1 MASAPT
7 RPNRPVASWPAL
19 AWEERAWISALPA
32 GMGSRTL
39 RRRHAGPYEAAVVP
53 RIAKLSVSLPSGA
66 LALAD
71 EASTEIA
78 RFDAEMGAEIAPFG
92 AILLRSESAS
102 SSRIENLTSGAKAIA
117 LAELGSQDKRNATE
131 IVANVR
137 TMRAAIDLADR
148 LDEDAILAM
157 WAALM
162 GDHHPHLA
170 GRWRSEQV

>member
-19 AWEERAWISALPA
+19 AWEEREWISALPA

-92 AILLRSESAS
+92 AILLRSESS
-102 SSRIENLTSGAKAIA
+102 SSSKIENLTSGARAIA
-117 LAELGSQDKRNATE
+117 LAELGNDDK
-131 IVANVR
+131 
-137 TMRAAIDLADR
+137 L
-148 LDEDAILAM
+148 
-157 WAALM
+157 
-162 GDHHPHLA
+162 
-170 GRWRSEQV
+170 